1 MGTRVWG
8 EGQVGTR
15 VCGGEGQVST
25 RVFQLPGLHRLLP
38 LCLPLPYCSYQART
52 AFLPFCL
59 PLPCCSYQDRTAS
72 LPVCLPLPCC
82 SYQTRTASLPLC
94 LPLPCCGYQ
103 ARTASLPLCLPLPC
117 CSYQARTASLPLC
130 LPLPCCSYQ
139 ARTAS
144 LPSSPAAGT
153 GSGSGDGSEGENVC
167 LRTLCMFKHM
177 NMHERIVYSPRV
189 PATRD
194 LDLACP
200 MPLLSVSPRVH
211 PKNLD
216 QRVPSPPLR
225 AFSRPA
231 ADGTRSRWGILEP
244 VCFHVAT
251 TASACVHA
259 VTPMLHA

>member
-72 LPVCLPLPCC
+72 LP
-82 SYQTRTASLPLC
+82 
-94 LPLPCCGYQ
+94 
-103 ARTASLPLCLPLPC
+103 
-117 CSYQARTASLPLC
+117 
-130 LPLPCCSYQ
+130 
-139 ARTAS
+139 
-144 LPSSPAAGT
+144 SSPAAGT

-177 NMHERIVYSPRV
+177 NMHEIIVYSPRV

-211 PKNLD
+211 P
-216 QRVPSPPLR
+216 
-225 AFSRPA
+225 
-231 ADGTRSRWGILEP
+231 
-244 VCFHVAT
+244 
-251 TASACVHA
+251 
-259 VTPMLHA
+259 

>member
-59 PLPCCSYQDRTAS
+59 PLPCCSYQDRT
-72 LPVCLPLPCC
+72 V
-82 SYQTRTASLPLC
+82 
-94 LPLPCCGYQ
+94 
-103 ARTASLPLCLPLPC
+103 
-117 CSYQARTASLPLC
+117 SLPLC

-211 PKNLD
+211 P
-216 QRVPSPPLR
+216 
-225 AFSRPA
+225 
-231 ADGTRSRWGILEP
+231 
-244 VCFHVAT
+244 
-251 TASACVHA
+251 
-259 VTPMLHA
+259 